1 MPSQSRKA
9 RARWVASSFE
19 RAAALAPF
27 PAGSSMNEAA
37 TNPAC
42 PVEYRRR
49 GSKALLWLAVFAYVP
64 FLIAHGVECWTQ
76 PAVDFPPLYSATK
89 VVFDQHLSPY
99 REHAFDEQALALGR
113 PVPPYI
119 YPPPS
124 LLLFFPLHFVDYDT
138 AKALMLVV
146 NHLCLLGA
154 IAFLFGRLFREEFL
168 HASSQLTAALVIIYV
183 LLFDPAVVT
192 LHLGQV
198 NFLLLICLAFMWH
211 ALKRNGRPLAIAI
224 PLTLAI
230 VIKTYP
236 ALLVLPLLLRKRY
249 RAAGWTIGLFIVA
262 CAASY
267 FLLPHAIWND
277 WIVNVLP
284 TGAGVHPGPWN
295 QNIRAFVGR
304 AFMPND
310 FNQPLVAAP
319 AVVKPLINLLS
330 FGVVATTLWASV
342 RCWRMPH
349 SPRQIDI
356 LMSLYLFMIFLIA
369 PVSWE
374 HHFVY
379 LLPSLV
385 LVLLLLLEGTVH
397 GQWRWITAFSLCLIA
412 WKLPFQLPALTS
424 GIWTLLISI
433 KFYPAVALWMFF
445 VVQARR
451 LSGVTREQA
460 AART

>member
-1 MPSQSRKA
+1 
-9 RARWVASSFE
+9 
-19 RAAALAPF
+19 
-27 PAGSSMNEAA
+27 MNEAA
-37 TNPAC
+37 ITPSC

-49 GSKALLWLAVFAYVP
+49 GSKALLWLVVFAYVP
-64 FLIAHGVECWTQ
+64 FLIAHGLECWTQ

-89 VVFDQHLSPY
+89 VVFDQYLSPY
-99 REHAFDEQALALGR
+99 GEHAFDEQALALGR
-113 PVPPYI
+113 AVPPYL

-124 LLLFFPLHFVDYDT
+124 LLVFFPLHLFDYDI

-154 IAFLFGRLFREEFL
+154 IAFLFGRLFREEFA
-168 HASSQLTAALVIIYV
+168 HAPSQLTAAVVVIYV

-198 NFLLLICLAFMWH
+198 NLLLLVCLAFMWQ
-211 ALKRNGRPLAIAI
+211 ALKRNRSALAIAI

-230 VIKTYP
+230 VVKTYP

-249 RAAGWTIGLFIVA
+249 RAAAWTIGLFGLA

-267 FLLPHAIWND
+267 FLLPRAIWND
-277 WIVNVLP
+277 WLVNVLP
-284 TGAGVHPGPWN
+284 AGAGVHPGPWN

-330 FGVVATTLWASV
+330 FAVVATTVWASV
-342 RCWRMPH
+342 RSWRMPH

-397 GQWRWITAFSLCLIA
+397 GHWRWITALSLCLIA
-412 WKLPFQLPALTS
+412 WKLPFQLPALRS
-424 GIWTLLISI
+424 GIWTLLVSI
-433 KFYPAVALWMFF
+433 KFYPAVALWVFF
-445 VVQARR
+445 VVQARQ
-451 LSGVTREQA
+451 LSGVPPREGTAATNAKAPAPA
-460 AART
+460 AANA

>member
-1 MPSQSRKA
+1 MNSNPSHPSA
-9 RARWVASSFE
+9 FA
-19 RAAALAPF
+19 
-27 PAGSSMNEAA
+27 
-37 TNPAC
+37 
-42 PVEYRRR
+42 EYRKR
-49 GSKALLWLAVFAYVP
+49 GSKALLWLVVFAYVP
-64 FLIAHGVECWTQ
+64 FLIAHGLECWTQ

-89 VVFDQHLSPY
+89 AVFDGHRSPY
-99 REHAFDEQALALGR
+99 GVHAFDEQAQALGR
-113 PVPPYI
+113 PVPPFV

-124 LLLFFPLHFVDYDT
+124 LLAFFPLHLFDYDT

-154 IAFLFGRLFREEFL
+154 IAFLFGRLFREEFS
-168 HASSQLTAALVIIYV
+168 HAPSQLTAALVVIYV

-198 NFLLLICLAFMWH
+198 NFLLLVCLAFMWN
-211 ALKRNGRPLAIAI
+211 ALKRNGSALAIAF

-230 VIKTYP
+230 VVKTYP

-249 RAAGWTIGLFIVA
+249 RAAAWTIGLFVLA

-277 WIVNVLP
+277 WIVKVLP
-284 TGAGVHPGPWN
+284 MGAEAHPGPWN
-295 QNIRAFVGR
+295 QNIRAFVAR

-319 AVVKPLINLLS
+319 GVVKPLINLLS

-397 GQWRWITAFSLCLIA
+397 GHWRWITALSLCLIA

-433 KFYPAVALWMFF
+433 KFYPAVALWVFF

-451 LSGVTREQA
+451 LSGVPPREQVA
-460 AART
+460 ATKAKIPAPAPSFARS